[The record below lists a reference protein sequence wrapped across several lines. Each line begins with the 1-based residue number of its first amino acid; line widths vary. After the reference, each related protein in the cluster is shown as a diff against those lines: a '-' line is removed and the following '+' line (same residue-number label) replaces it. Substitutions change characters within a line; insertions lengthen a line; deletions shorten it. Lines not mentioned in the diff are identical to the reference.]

1 MIFELKSTSDIGI
14 KKYVGTASGRALILF
29 EIGIC
34 NILLILDPVSV
45 WRKCLVVKMH
55 VIMNSENY
63 IR

>member
-1 MIFELKSTSDIGI
+1 MIFELKSTSDTS
-14 KKYVGTASGRALILF
+14 TASGRALILF